1 MTAATVTRQGDRL
14 KLQGAVDFDNAAA
27 IHAAGLTLL
36 RDSGKNVVVDLS
48 AMESENSI
56 TVAII
61 VQWVRVA
68 AAAGKTLTL
77 VEVPPLFRAI
87 VGVSGLN
94 TVLLPETAN
103 QS

>member
-1 MTAATVTRQGDRL
+1 MTAARVTLSGDRL
-14 KLQGAVDFDNAAA
+14 RLEGAVDFDNAAA
-27 IHAAGLTLL
+27 IHAAGLGLL
-36 RDSGKNVVVDLS
+36 AGSGQRVVVDLS

-61 VQWVRVA
+61 VQWLRVA
-68 AAAGKTLTL
+68 AAAGKSLTL
-77 VEVPPLFRAI
+77 AEVPPLFRAI

-94 TVLLPETAN
+94 TVLLPESAN